1 MAISDEIKQRLDIID
16 VVSGYVPSL
25 RRAGRSYKAT
35 CPFHSERTPSF
46 VVFPE
51 RQSWRCFGA
60 CATGGDLISFTMRA
74 ENLDFKDTL
83 KLLANRAGISDFQ
96 PRQRQRNESQQRVN
110 EASAAHFQGLLLAPQ
125 GMAARTYLQQRG
137 VDADAIAKFEIG
149 LSPAGGSALL
159 QHLKSL
165 GYSESHILKAGLAS
179 QRDDSQ
185 PRDLFN
191 GRLMFPIRDGNGV
204 LAGFGG
210 RSLDGSEPK
219 YLNSPRTELFD
230 KGHILYAMHKAR
242 DAIKQTGE
250 GVIVEGYM
258 DVIAAHQH
266 GFNNVVAS
274 MGTALTEQQV
284 TLLRNTGRRFV
295 LALDPDTAGQEATFR
310 DLVDSWHIFEQR
322 LVGRRRSI
330 AIYERATDPF
340 LVRVGILPP
349 GQDPDQ
355 LIRSNPE
362 GWQASLAEAKPLVD
376 YLIDSARD
384 HWDISTSEGKAR
396 AAEAL
401 YQVIASIGNP
411 FEREGYLKRLAE
423 VLGVQVATLEASLG
437 KLSASSS
444 RRSNPQ
450 QRPRASE
457 SPFESANKDVL
468 QEHFLGFI
476 LQWPDLREHLAD
488 MDPQVV
494 RGWED
499 RILFSSWLKCSTID
513 ELRQMHDDYLQRR
526 IDHLLSLP
534 VPPLDL
540 RQREQAVKDCRYHL
554 EIRRLKSLK
563 EEEKLA
569 LSEAGFSDD
578 IEQRV
583 VETNEQL
590 KNLFQQKYPHHAR
603 P

>member
-25 RRAGRSYKAT
+25 RKAGRSYKAT

-60 CATGGDLISFTMRA
+60 CATGGDVISFTMRA
-74 ENLDFKDTL
+74 ENLEFIDAL

-96 PRQRQRNESQQRVN
+96 PRQRRRDESQQRIN
-110 EASAAHFQGLLLAPQ
+110 EAASAHFQELLFAPQ
-125 GMAARTYLQQRG
+125 GMAARAYLQQRG
-137 VDADAIAKFEIG
+137 MDAAAIAQFEIG
-149 LSPAGGSALL
+149 LSPTGGALL

-165 GYSESHILKAGLAS
+165 GYSENHILKAGLAS
-179 QRDDSQ
+179 RFEDGE

-204 LAGFGG
+204 LVGFGG

-230 KGHILYAMHKAR
+230 KSHLLYAMHKAR

-284 TLLRNTGRRFV
+284 ILLRNTGRQFV
-295 LALDPDTAGQEATFR
+295 LALDPDTAGQQATFR
-310 DLVDSWHIFEQR
+310 DLVESWHIFEQR
-322 LVGRRRSI
+322 LIGRRRSI

-340 LVRVGILPP
+340 LVRVAILPP

-362 GWQASLAEAKPLVD
+362 GWQASLTEAKPLVD

-423 VLGVQVATLEASLG
+423 VLGVQVATLEASFG

-494 RGWED
+494 VGWED

-513 ELRQMHDDYLQRR
+513 ELRQTHDDYLQRR

-563 EEEKLA
+563 EEEKLV
-569 LSEAGFSDD
+569 LSEAGFSED
-578 IEQRV
+578 IEQQV

-590 KNLFQQKYPHHAR
+590 KNLFQQKYPHR
-603 P
+603 VP

>member
-25 RRAGRSYKAT
+25 RRTGRSYKAT

-60 CATGGDLISFTMRA
+60 CATGGDVISFTMRA
-74 ENLDFKDTL
+74 ENLEFIDAL

-96 PRQRQRNESQQRVN
+96 PRQRRRDESQQRIN
-110 EASAAHFQGLLLAPQ
+110 EAASAHFQELLFAPQ
-125 GMAARTYLQQRG
+125 GMAARAYLQQRG
-137 VDADAIAKFEIG
+137 MDAAAIAQFEIG
-149 LSPAGGSALL
+149 LSPAGGALL

-165 GYSESHILKAGLAS
+165 GYSENHILKAGLAS
-179 QRDDSQ
+179 RFDDGE

-191 GRLMFPIRDGNGV
+191 GRLIFPIRDGNGV
-204 LAGFGG
+204 LVGFGG

-230 KGHILYAMHKAR
+230 KSHLLYAMHRAR

-284 TLLRNTGRRFV
+284 ILLRNTGRQFV
-295 LALDPDTAGQEATFR
+295 LALDPDTAGQQATFR
-310 DLVDSWHIFEQR
+310 DLVESWHIFEQR
-322 LVGRRRSI
+322 LIGRRRSI

-340 LVRVGILPP
+340 LVRVAILPP

-384 HWDISTSEGKAR
+384 HWDISTSGGKAR

-423 VLGVQVATLEASLG
+423 VLGVQVATLEASFG

-494 RGWED
+494 VGWED

-513 ELRQMHDDYLQRR
+513 ELRQTHDDYLQRR

-563 EEEKLA
+563 EEEKLV
-569 LSEAGFSDD
+569 LSEAGFSED
-578 IEQRV
+578 IEQQV

-590 KNLFQQKYPHHAR
+590 KNLFQQKYPHR
-603 P
+603 VP

>member
-83 KLLANRAGISDFQ
+83 KLLANRAGISDLQ
-96 PRQRQRNESQQRVN
+96 PRQRQRNDSQQRIN
-110 EASAAHFQGLLLAPQ
+110 EAAAAHFQGLLLAPQ

-137 VDADAIAKFEIG
+137 VDADAIAQFEIG
-149 LSPAGGSALL
+149 LSPAGGNALL

-179 QRDDSQ
+179 QRDNSE

-230 KGHILYAMHKAR
+230 KSHILYALHKAK
-242 DAIKQTGE
+242 DVIKQTGE

-266 GFNNVVAS
+266 GFKNVVAS

-310 DLVDSWHIFEQR
+310 DLVESWHIFEQR

-330 AIYERATDPF
+330 AIYERTTDPF
-340 LVRVGILPP
+340 LVRVAILPP

-362 GWQASLAEAKPLVD
+362 DWQASLAEAKPLVD

-401 YQVIASIGNP
+401 YQVIASIGNT
-411 FEREGYLKRLAE
+411 FEREGYLRRLAD
-423 VLGVQVATLEASLG
+423 VLEVQVTTLEASLG
-437 KLSASSS
+437 KLSTSS

-457 SPFESANKDVL
+457 SPFESARKDVL
-468 QEHFLGFI
+468 QEHLLGFI
-476 LQWPDLREHLAD
+476 LQWPDLREHLVD

-569 LSEAGFSDD
+569 MSEAGFSDD
-578 IEQRV
+578 IKKRV

-590 KNLFQQKYPHHAR
+590 NDLFQQKYPHR
-603 P
+603 VP

>member
-35 CPFHSERTPSF
+35 CPFHTERTPSF

-83 KLLANRAGISDFQ
+83 KLLANRAGISDLQ
-96 PRQRQRNESQQRVN
+96 PRQRQWNDSQQRIN
-110 EASAAHFQGLLLAPQ
+110 EAAAAHFQGLLHAPQ
-125 GMAARTYLQQRG
+125 GMAARTYLKQRG
-137 VDADAIAKFEIG
+137 VDADAIAQFEIG
-149 LSPAGGSALL
+149 LSPAGGNALL

-179 QRDDSQ
+179 PRDDSE

-230 KGHILYAMHKAR
+230 KSHILYALHKAK
-242 DAIKQTGE
+242 DVIKQTGE

-266 GFNNVVAS
+266 GFKNVVAS

-322 LVGRRRSI
+322 LVGRRRNI
-330 AIYERATDPF
+330 AIYERTTDPF
-340 LVRVGILPP
+340 LVRVAILPP

-362 GWQASLAEAKPLVD
+362 DWQASLAEAKPLVD

-411 FEREGYLKRLAE
+411 FEREGYLKRLAD
-423 VLGVQVATLEASLG
+423 VLDVQVATLEASLG
-437 KLSASSS
+437 KLSTSS
-444 RRSNPQ
+444 RRSNSQ

-457 SPFESANKDVL
+457 SPFESTRKDVL
-468 QEHFLGFI
+468 QEHLLGFI
-476 LQWPDLREHLAD
+476 LQWPDLREHLVD

-513 ELRQMHDDYLQRR
+513 ELQQMHDDYLQRR

-569 LSEAGFSDD
+569 MSEAGFSDD
-578 IEQRV
+578 IKKRV

-590 KNLFQQKYPHHAR
+590 NNLFQQKYPHR
-603 P
+603 VP